1 MLSARSPKL
10 SVAQSTI
17 AVNPVAQIIVARLSL
32 LDYRCSII
40 QGGNM
45 TRKFSA
51 LFYACVTYL
60 VLSGLLG
67 TVERANAQTQIQI
80 YPRER
85 KTPQFR
91 AGI

>member
-10 SVAQSTI
+10 G
-17 AVNPVAQIIVARLSL
+17 VAQINNRSQSGRS
-32 LDYRCSII
+32 DYRCSII

-51 LFYACVTYL
+51 LLYACVTCL

-67 TVERANAQTQIQI
+67 TVERANAQTQI
-80 YPRER
+80 
-85 KTPQFR
+85 
-91 AGI
+91 